1 MMTQEEYVR
10 DAIGLLSQLIA
21 TPSTSRN
28 EKDAADIMEK
38 ALRNYGFTPH
48 REANNVWVI
57 SPHFDEQK
65 PTLLLNAHIDTVK
78 PVDSWRRDPFA
89 PTIEGDTLYGLGSN
103 DCGGGLCSLL
113 QTFRM
118 LTEKTQNYNLIYL
131 ASAEEE
137 VSGKDGISRALPLL
151 PKIDLAIVGEPTGMQ
166 PAVAEK
172 GLMVL
177 DVIAHGK
184 SGHAA
189 RNEGVNAIYE
199 ALDDMR
205 WIRDYKFEKVS
216 PFLGSTKMTLTVVN
230 AGTQHNVIPD
240 TCTMLVDIRTNE
252 FYDNE
257 ELYHFICQHLKSE
270 VKAHS
275 FRLKSSRIDP
285 EHPLYKV
292 CRFVERK
299 IKYADKSN
307 NFNLAEKFIELTR
320 PPYGLFQS
328 YAGMGMLAFAMR
340 PYVNKIF
347 DLNGKPR
354 EVQHMVED
362 VVEVFKSWEDGKI
375 SQKVTFRFETPEE
388 GKISKAFIRVFNLT
402 RFKDIS
408 EISSLKNARWVM
420 THSFVPEKKY
430 PLWSLKFVSDD
441 VAKPE
446 VKKLVENINTICVEV
461 GSSNPN
467 LLSETADGI
476 KLYEFELKN
485 LINDAD
491 NFRKGFLAFLQT
503 EESVKLNES
512 EFDDA
517 VHYISTHQQAEVGT
531 WNESEVLN
539 ALLKWRVS
547 TMPSVPPTPHD
558 HPLPPVPPVTPP
570 PTPFAGQKRQKA
582 LDKVDQISDVYQ
594 AKNLLHRIVDL
605 GYETILD
612 TILNN

>member
-28 EKDAADIMEK
+28 EKDAADIMGK

-57 SPHFDEQK
+57 DPHFDEQK

-118 LTEKTQNYNLIYL
+118 LTEKPQRYNLIYL

-216 PFLGSTKMTLTVVN
+216 PFLGPTKMTLTVVN

-240 TCTMLVDIRTNE
+240 KCTMLVDIRTNE

-257 ELYHFICQHLKSE
+257 EVYHFICQHLKSE

-285 EHPLYKV
+285 EHPL
-292 CRFVERK
+292 
-299 IKYADKSN
+299 IKKCVA
-307 NFNLAEKFIELTR
+307 
-320 PPYGLFQS
+320 
-328 YAGMGMLAFAMR
+328 MGM
-340 PYVNKIF
+340 
-347 DLNGKPR
+347 KPFGSPTLSD
-354 EVQHMVED
+354 QALMPFSS
-362 VVEVFKSWEDGKI
+362 FKLGPGESSRSHSADE
-375 SQKVTFRFETPEE
+375 
-388 GKISKAFIRVFNLT
+388 FIR
-402 RFKDIS
+402 IS
-408 EISSLKNARWVM
+408 EIADAIA
-420 THSFVPEKKY
+420 KY
-430 PLWSLKFVSDD
+430 K
-441 VAKPE
+441 E
-446 VKKLVENINTICVEV
+446 
-461 GSSNPN
+461 
-467 LLSETADGI
+467 LLDGAAI
-476 KLYEFELKN
+476 
-485 LINDAD
+485 
-491 NFRKGFLAFLQT
+491 
-503 EESVKLNES
+503 
-512 EFDDA
+512 
-517 VHYISTHQQAEVGT
+517 
-531 WNESEVLN
+531 
-539 ALLKWRVS
+539 
-547 TMPSVPPTPHD
+547 
-558 HPLPPVPPVTPP
+558 
-570 PTPFAGQKRQKA
+570 
-582 LDKVDQISDVYQ
+582 
-594 AKNLLHRIVDL
+594 
-605 GYETILD
+605 
-612 TILNN
+612 

>member
-57 SPHFDEQK
+57 DPHFDEQK

-118 LTEKTQNYNLIYL
+118 LTEKKQNYNLIYL

-205 WIRDYKFEKVS
+205 WIRDYKFKKVS
-216 PFLGSTKMTLTVVN
+216 PFLGPTKMTLTVVN

-240 TCTMLVDIRTNE
+240 KCTMLVDIRTNE

-257 ELYHFICQHLKSE
+257 EVYHFICQHLKSE

-285 EHPLYKV
+285 EHPL
-292 CRFVERK
+292 
-299 IKYADKSN
+299 IKKCVA
-307 NFNLAEKFIELTR
+307 
-320 PPYGLFQS
+320 
-328 YAGMGMLAFAMR
+328 MGM
-340 PYVNKIF
+340 
-347 DLNGKPR
+347 KPFGSPTLSD
-354 EVQHMVED
+354 QALMPFPS
-362 VVEVFKSWEDGKI
+362 FKLGPGESSRSHSADE
-375 SQKVTFRFETPEE
+375 
-388 GKISKAFIRVFNLT
+388 FIR
-402 RFKDIS
+402 IS
-408 EISSLKNARWVM
+408 EIADAIA
-420 THSFVPEKKY
+420 KY
-430 PLWSLKFVSDD
+430 K
-441 VAKPE
+441 E
-446 VKKLVENINTICVEV
+446 
-461 GSSNPN
+461 
-467 LLSETADGI
+467 LLDGAAI
-476 KLYEFELKN
+476 
-485 LINDAD
+485 
-491 NFRKGFLAFLQT
+491 
-503 EESVKLNES
+503 
-512 EFDDA
+512 
-517 VHYISTHQQAEVGT
+517 
-531 WNESEVLN
+531 
-539 ALLKWRVS
+539 
-547 TMPSVPPTPHD
+547 
-558 HPLPPVPPVTPP
+558 
-570 PTPFAGQKRQKA
+570 
-582 LDKVDQISDVYQ
+582 
-594 AKNLLHRIVDL
+594 
-605 GYETILD
+605 
-612 TILNN
+612 